1 MSIVLS
7 FHQKNL
13 GVCTFSYLFELLEM
27 FDAEV
32 LVLAVDFILLIELI
46 KSHAQGAWDQYFH
59 FVGFGLFET
68 FLVIIKLF
76 IFG

>member
-46 KSHAQGAWDQYFH
+46 KSHAQGA
-59 FVGFGLFET
+59 
-68 FLVIIKLF
+68 
-76 IFG
+76 